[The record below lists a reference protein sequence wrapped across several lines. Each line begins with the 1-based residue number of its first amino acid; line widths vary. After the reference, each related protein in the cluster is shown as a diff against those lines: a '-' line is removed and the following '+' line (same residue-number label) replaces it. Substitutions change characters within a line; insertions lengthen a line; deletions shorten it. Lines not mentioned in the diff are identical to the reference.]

1 VGQTIAFCRLSIPE
15 AAVCAQTTPDRRQTA
30 IACPHREYNR
40 YSRRRCITPPQP
52 DPEQQETV
60 TARRATCVGDLLSG
74 RYRVERELGSGGFG
88 TVYLAHDE
96 KLVSK
101 PVVVKVLNHLTADAW
116 ALRKFRQEIEALAR
130 IDHPGVVAVFDE
142 GQTDQGAPFLVMQ
155 FVDGATLRRLIK
167 PGGMSL
173 RTAAA
178 IVRQIGS
185 ALGAAH
191 AKGVYHRD
199 LKPENIMVQSP
210 ESEPRV
216 KLIDFGIAGIK
227 DSLFAGDQSTRI
239 AGTYRY
245 MPPEQLEGNVVAE
258 SDIYAFGA
266 IAYEMLTG
274 QSAVKSP
281 LELVAMKAGGL
292 KVKPRDLRP
301 ELPIAAQNVILKALA
316 FEISERYTSA
326 HDMGDQLADALDS
339 AGPRAATPATEATR
353 ATVAPA
359 DRLEIAHVLFL
370 DLVGFST
377 LAMEEQ
383 RTLLDALQS
392 MVRATASFT
401 QAERAG
407 ELIALP
413 TGDGMALVFFANPV
427 AAAECAVEIARAARA
442 NPAIR
447 LRTGLHSGPVYR
459 VADINKNLN
468 VTGGGINMAQRVMD
482 AGDAGHILLSGT
494 LAETLLQ
501 LGAWKDRLSHLG
513 EHAVKYGAMMRFY
526 NLCTEDAGNATWP
539 SKWKQATPPPPPKSR
554 RGVMIGALAIAAL
567 AGTGIYVATRPK
579 EPPPKPPVLHTA
591 RLEYSI
597 DLIPAGQTEVRRR
610 ASEAASY
617 RAGDNVAVNVK
628 SAEHGFLYILNDG
641 PLPDGRPSIAVLR
654 PAPDVSAE
662 LAGAQIFTTPYNQFD
677 KAAGNE
683 DTFLVWSGKPIPYL
697 DEIRNLKQFRVDPTG
712 SGAEGQI
719 VITDTARLT
728 ALRDFL
734 SKRVEPSGIKRDE
747 DANIST
753 VSTTSDILIHRIRL
767 HHD

>member
-1 VGQTIAFCRLSIPE
+1 MTTRLTS
-15 AAVCAQTTPDRRQTA
+15 
-30 IACPHREYNR
+30 
-40 YSRRRCITPPQP
+40 
-52 DPEQQETV
+52 
-60 TARRATCVGDLLSG
+60 CVGELLAG

-101 PVVVKVLNHLTADAW
+101 AVVVKVLNHLNADAW
-116 ALRKFRQEIEALAR
+116 VLRKFRQEIEALAR

-155 FVDGATLRRLIK
+155 FVDGVTLRRLIK
-167 PGGMSL
+167 PGGMDL
-173 RTAAA
+173 RLAAA

-210 ESEPRV
+210 DTEPHV

-227 DSLFAGDQSTRI
+227 DSLFSEADQSTRI

-245 MPPEQLEGNVVAE
+245 MAPEQMEGRVVAE
-258 SDIYAFGA
+258 TDIYAFGA

-274 QSAVKSP
+274 QAAVKSP
-281 LELVAMKAGGL
+281 LELVAMKADGL

-301 ELPIAAQNVILKALA
+301 DLPIAAQNVILKALA
-316 FEISERYTSA
+316 FEASHRYSSA
-326 HDMGDQLADALDS
+326 HEMGDQLAEALES
-339 AGPRAATPATEATR
+339 GEPRAAAPATEGTR
-353 ATVAPA
+353 ATVPPP

-501 LGAWKDRLSHLG
+501 LGAWKDRLSDLG
-513 EHAVKYGAMMRFY
+513 EHAVKHGAMMRFY
-526 NLCTEDAGNATWP
+526 NLCTEAAGNATWP
-539 SKWKQATPPPPPKSR
+539 SKWKQTPPPPPISR
-554 RGVMIGALAIAAL
+554 RGLVIGAVAVAAAGIAGVLIANRPAKLDDRKAL
-567 AGTGIYVATRPK
+567 
-579 EPPPKPPVLHTA
+579 PPPKPALELRYSLTAQDFKNGKPSGSPYPLPPTGSIVLRGDDHAAINLT
-591 RLEYSI
+591 
-597 DLIPAGQTEVRRR
+597 PAQDG
-610 ASEAASY
+610 Y
-617 RAGDNVAVNVK
+617 
-628 SAEHGFLYILNDG
+628 LYVVNDG
-641 PLPDGRPSIAVLR
+641 PSGGKDIIVMLF
-654 PAPDVSAE
+654 PAPDGSARVS
-662 LAGAQIFTTPYNQFD
+662 G
-677 KAAGNE
+677 
-683 DTFLVWSGKPIPYL
+683 GKPIRVPEDTVEWFLADPEPGEEKLYIVYSPEAVLELERVKGGKPLVTEHAAVQDNAALAPLRSYL
-697 DEIRNLKQFRVDPTG
+697 GGLLP
-712 SGAEGQI
+712 
-719 VITDTARLT
+719 
-728 ALRDFL
+728 
-734 SKRVEPSGIKRDE
+734 
-747 DANIST
+747 
-753 VSTTSDILIHRIRL
+753 STTAKLNDAEKTAVLSSSQKILAYRIL
-767 HHD
+767 LPHH